1 MRILEVAS
9 DPKPDRLVALVT
21 FLTGRAQDTG
31 ARKQISKQAFM
42 SMAQQLGVNITDS
55 NLQAMVQRPPL
66 SNMLEPIDPQSDQIT
81 FKGGDAGTVD
91 MPVDKAQDIVAK
103 AARSALQKRT

>member
-42 SMAQQLGVNITDS
+42 SMAQQLGINSTPNFLVNGR
-55 NLQAMVQRPPL
+55 LLRGAL
-66 SNMLEPIDPQSDQIT
+66 SLSVFEDLLNQTAP
-81 FKGGDAGTVD
+81 
-91 MPVDKAQDIVAK
+91 
-103 AARSALQKRT
+103 